1 MWNTKSVIGDRTGT
15 FGGDERRDPMAQRG
29 NQSFE
34 KRQREANRQDRARE
48 KDARRQERREAEDS
62 PTGVDEGVLMAEYG
76 RLAERHDNGDITEEQ
91 FVARKQEIF
100 EALGLDV
107 D

>member
-1 MWNTKSVIGDRTGT
+1 
-15 FGGDERRDPMAQRG
+15 MAQRG

-34 KRQREANRQDRARE
+34 KRQREADRQDRARE
-48 KDARRQERREAEDS
+48 KDARRRERREADDDG
-62 PTGVDEGVLMAEYG
+62 TDLDEGALMAEYG
-76 RLAERHDNGDITEEQ
+76 QLAERRESGEITEEQ
-91 FVARKQEIF
+91 FTARKREIF

>member
-1 MWNTKSVIGDRTGT
+1 
-15 FGGDERRDPMAQRG
+15 MAQRG

-34 KRQREANRQDRARE
+34 KRQREADRQDRARQ
-48 KDARRQERREAEDS
+48 KDVRRQERRDAEDQG
-62 PTGVDEGVLMAEYG
+62 THADEGALMAEYG
-76 RLAERHDNGDITEEQ
+76 RLAEEHDAGEISEER
-91 FVARKQEIF
+91 FVARKREIF

>member
-1 MWNTKSVIGDRTGT
+1 
-15 FGGDERRDPMAQRG
+15 MAQRG

-34 KRQREANRQDRARE
+34 KRQREADRQERARA
-48 KDARRQERREAEDS
+48 KDARRQERRDAEEE
-62 PTGVDEGVLMAEYG
+62 PTDADEGALMAEYG
-76 RLAERHDNGDITEEQ
+76 RLAERHDNGEITEER
-91 FVARKQEIF
+91 FVARKREIF

>member
-1 MWNTKSVIGDRTGT
+1 
-15 FGGDERRDPMAQRG
+15 MAQRG

-34 KRQREANRQDRARE
+34 KRQRESDRQDRARE
-48 KDARRQERREAEDS
+48 KDARRQERRDAEDEGTD
-62 PTGVDEGVLMAEYG
+62 PDEGALMAEYG
-76 RLAERHDNGDITEEQ
+76 RLAERHDTGEISEER
-91 FVARKQEIF
+91 FAARKREIF

>member
-1 MWNTKSVIGDRTGT
+1 
-15 FGGDERRDPMAQRG
+15 MAQRG

-34 KRQREANRQDRARE
+34 KRQREADRQQRARE
-48 KDARRQERREAEDS
+48 KDARRQERREAEDEGTDG
-62 PTGVDEGVLMAEYG
+62 PDEGALMAEYG
-76 RLAERHDNGDITEEQ
+76 RLAERHDNDEITEEQ
-91 FVARKQEIF
+91 FLTRKREIF

>member
-1 MWNTKSVIGDRTGT
+1 
-15 FGGDERRDPMAQRG
+15 MAQRG

-34 KRQREANRQDRARE
+34 KRQREADRQDRARE
-48 KDARRQERREAEDS
+48 KDARRQERREAEDEGS
-62 PTGVDEGVLMAEYG
+62 DVDEGALMAEYG
-76 RLAERHDNGDITEEQ
+76 KLAERHANGEIDAERFE
-91 FVARKQEIF
+91 ARKREIF

>member
-1 MWNTKSVIGDRTGT
+1 
-15 FGGDERRDPMAQRG
+15 MAQRG

-34 KRQREANRQDRARE
+34 KRQREADRQDRARQ
-48 KDARRQERREAEDS
+48 KDARRQERRDAEDEG
-62 PTGVDEGVLMAEYG
+62 TDVDEGTLMAEYG
-76 RLAERHDNGDITEEQ
+76 RLAERHDAGEVTEEQ
-91 FVARKQEIF
+91 FLARKREIF

>member
-1 MWNTKSVIGDRTGT
+1 
-15 FGGDERRDPMAQRG
+15 MAQRG

-34 KRQREANRQDRARE
+34 KRQREADRQDRARA
-48 KDARRQERREAEDS
+48 KDARRQERRDAEDDS
-62 PTGVDEGVLMAEYG
+62 SDAGEGALMAEYG
-76 RLAERHDNGDITEEQ
+76 RLAERHDNGEITEEQ
-91 FVARKQEIF
+91 FLSRKREIF